1 LQEQQ
6 EQVHADEL
14 GEEGTED
21 TDVPPYGADGLL
33 FG

>member
-6 EQVHADEL
+6 EQVHAEEL
-14 GEEGTED
+14 GGEGTD
-21 TDVPPYGADGLL
+21 DPGVPPYGADGLL